1 MESCLS
7 FDQFKFDMRL
17 VSGIRSAGYEVP
29 TPVQLKTIPSVL
41 QGRDVMGLAQTGTG
55 KTAAFVLPV
64 LQRLLDQEAPK
75 RGPVRVLIL
84 SPTREL
90 AMQTH
95 ETFIELGR
103 QTGIRSAAVYGGAG
117 IGKQAKE
124 AKKATIIN
132 ACPGRLLDL
141 LERGEI
147 DLSHVDTLILDE
159 ADHMLDMGFM
169 DEVNKILA
177 QLPAKRQNLMFS
189 ATMPDQI
196 NTLSKTILNNPEVVR
211 VAVTVSADG
220 VKHFCCP
227 VPLYLKQSFLKNLLM
242 EIFYDRVLVFV
253 RTKRW
258 AKRLAQRLMKE
269 GLPAADLHGD
279 LSQSK
284 RNRALE
290 GFKSGEFT
298 VLVATDLA
306 ARGIDCSNITH
317 VINYDMPD
325 NLEIFV
331 HRTGRTGRAEAKG
344 IAYTFVANEEKT
356 RLAEIEEG
364 LGFGLDLFY
373 LDQFNYNAPK
383 SDFISSTPDTEGS
396 RKYKLS
402 DKEGRKKRNPSS
414 KEGRK
419 KRNFPDKEGRKKRT
433 SPDRDGR
440 KKRNSRSKKK

>member
-7 FDQFKFDMRL
+7 FDQFQFDMRL

-29 TPVQLKTIPSVL
+29 TPVQVKTIPAVL
-41 QGRDVMGLAQTGTG
+41 EGRDVMGLAQTGTG
-55 KTAAFVLPV
+55 KTAAFALPV

-124 AKKATIIN
+124 VKKAAVVN
-132 ACPGRLLDL
+132 ATPGRLLDL

-147 DLSHVDTLILDE
+147 DLSHVETLILDE

-169 DEVNKILA
+169 DEVNNILA

-196 NTLSKTILNNPEVVR
+196 STLSKTILNDPEVVR

-227 VPLYLKQSFLKNLLM
+227 VPLHLKQSFLKNLLM
-242 EIFYDRVLVFV
+242 EIFYERVLIFV

-258 AKRLAQRLMKE
+258 ARRLALRLMKD

-290 GFKSGEFT
+290 GFKSGEFSI
-298 VLVATDLA
+298 LVATDLA

-325 NLEIFV
+325 NVEIFV
-331 HRTGRTGRAEAKG
+331 HRTGRTGRADAKG
-344 IAYTFVANEEKT
+344 TAYTFVANEEKT

-364 LGFGLDLFY
+364 LGCGLELLY

-383 SDFISSTPDTEGS
+383 SDFTSSTSDEGEGKKRNGPDRKEG
-396 RKYKLS
+396 RKRYGS
-402 DKEGRKKRNPSS
+402 DKKEGRKRNAPDKKGRKKRNTS
-414 KEGRK
+414 RK
-419 KRNFPDKEGRKKRT
+419 K
-433 SPDRDGR
+433 
-440 KKRNSRSKKK
+440 

>member
-1 MESCLS
+1 MS
-7 FDQFKFDMRL
+7 FDQFQFDMRL
-17 VSGIRSAGYEVP
+17 VSGIRSAGYEIP

-55 KTAAFVLPV
+55 KTAAFALPV

-124 AKKATIIN
+124 VKKASVVN
-132 ACPGRLLDL
+132 ATPGRLLDL

-147 DLSHVDTLILDE
+147 DLSQVDTLILDE

-177 QLPAKRQNLMFS
+177 QLPDKRQNLMFS

-196 NTLSKTILNNPEVVR
+196 NTLSKTILNDPEVVR

-242 EIFYDRVLVFV
+242 EIFYERVLVFV

-258 AKRLAQRLMKE
+258 ARRLAQRLIKD
-269 GLPAADLHGD
+269 GLTAADLHGD

-306 ARGIDCSNITH
+306 ARGIDCSNVTH

-325 NLEIFV
+325 NVEIFV
-331 HRTGRTGRAEAKG
+331 HRTGRTGRADAKG
-344 IAYTFVANEEKT
+344 IAYTFVANEEKA

-364 LGFGLDLFY
+364 LGCGLELFY

-383 SDFISSTPDTEGS
+383 SDFTSSVPDKEG
-396 RKYKLS
+396 RKKRNSSDKERHKKRNSS
-402 DKEGRKKRNPSS
+402 DKEGRKKRNFSD

-419 KRNFPDKEGRKKRT
+419 KRNSSDKEGRR
-433 SPDRDGR
+433 
-440 KKRNSRSKKK
+440 KRNSRSKK